1 MDSSFYIEFYS
12 KINEQYTSFKI
23 LDLGYDRVEDAKDV
37 LEIPGNRLVIFSY
50 KYYSLLVFDI
60 NTNEL
65 LFKKYVN
72 YSISNIMSDLIENK
86 YIFVGTKDG
95 MLVYDI
101 ENDFCQTL
109 YKYISTPYYITK
121 INTYEYFF
129 IKENLIQIVKFKDKK
144 FEIITSINFK
154 IKENCQYDSHVYK
167 IDDFKFIIEIVEK
180 ESSKFS
186 YFIIF
191 NKVK

>member
-1 MDSSFYIEFYS
+1 
-12 KINEQYTSFKI
+12 
-23 LDLGYDRVEDAKDV
+23 
-37 LEIPGNRLVIFSY
+37 
-50 KYYSLLVFDI
+50 
-60 NTNEL
+60 
-65 LFKKYVN
+65 
-72 YSISNIMSDLIENK
+72 MSDLIENK
-86 YIFVGTKDG
+86 YIFIGTKDG

-154 IKENCQYDSHVYK
+154 IKENCQYVVM
-167 IDDFKFIIEIVEK
+167 FIKLMIL
-180 ESSKFS
+180 
-186 YFIIF
+186 
-191 NKVK
+191 NLL